1 MACHITQLLRRRR
14 RRRRRHAQPQGA
26 VHGLGEHAG
35 ARHQG
40 RLCAARLLAG
50 GPGRL
55 DDAQGRR
62 ARRVP
67 GQVRGGRARRV
78 HAEHGRALLL
88 PALATS
94 VRVRADPGRLR
105 GCARPSPR
113 ACGARA
119 HAPTRPPTRLAHRA
133 RARTR
138 APLPK
143 PVCVRRVCVRRTV
156 SQARLSGSR
165 RWAAWRSSASTTCPT
180 STCRRRRASRRTSPS
195 RWARCRR
202 ARPTMPI
209 ARLRRWLM
217 LSLCFFR
224 VFEPCPLPPSGLW
237 LCAPLSAIGLRTPPP
252 CRLAPVIASQT
263 PSELC

>member
-1 MACHITQLLRRRR
+1 MRNPKVLYTVSASMLAPGTKVVYAQLDYSLAGQDAWMMHKDDVHAAFLDKYAVGELVEFTQSMGERCFCLPWPPVSEFVRIL
-14 RRRRRHAQPQGA
+14 AAFEGA
-26 VHGLGEHAG
+26 PARAPARAEHA
-35 ARHQG
+35 RTH
-40 RLCAARLLAG
+40 
-50 GPGRL
+50 P
-55 DDAQGRR
+55 
-62 ARRVP
+62 
-67 GQVRGGRARRV
+67 
-78 HAEHGRALLL
+78 HAHLHASRTA
-88 PALATS
+88 P
-94 VRVRADPGRLR
+94 VRAPEPH
-105 GCARPSPR
+105 C
-113 ACGARA
+113 
-119 HAPTRPPTRLAHRA
+119 T
-133 RARTR
+133 
-138 APLPK
+138 K
-143 PVCVRRVCVRRTV
+143 PACVRRVCVRRTV
-156 SQARLSGSR
+156 SQARRSGSP
-165 RWAAWRSSASTTCPT
+165 RWAAWRSSPSTTCPT